1 MPSRP
6 LAWFHCFSTRKITMS
21 DILRVGIAGV
31 GTVGAAVARLLTR
44 QADALTSRTGRKII
58 VTAVSVRDPG
68 KERDA
73 DLSAVE
79 FFSDPVTLAASANI
93 DLFVELI
100 GGAEGPARASVEA
113 ALAHGKSVVTA
124 NKALLAAHGLE
135 LAAMAEEKRVALAFE
150 ASVAGGIPIVKTLR
164 EGLAGNSIQRVYGIL
179 NGTCN
184 YILSRMELEELSFE
198 ECLAEAQKLGYAEAD
213 PTFDIGGFD
222 TGHKLSILASL
233 AFGVRIAPEAIDV
246 EGIERVT
253 LADIEA
259 AAELGFR
266 IKLLGVAERTADGVE
281 QRVHPTMVRKTSSIA
296 EVMGVLNA
304 VTIDADA
311 VHELT
316 LVGPG
321 AGGDATA
328 SAVVADIAD
337 IARGVRSAPF
347 GVPTAGLSTLVRA
360 PMRRH
365 EGGYYI
371 RLSVP
376 DVPGAFA
383 GIATRMAER
392 GISLESIMQHGARRG
407 PKSADGAP
415 VGVILITHATSE
427 HLVREALDAIY
438 EDGTISA
445 RAQVIRIERE

>member
-1 MPSRP
+1 
-6 LAWFHCFSTRKITMS
+6 MS
-21 DILRVGIAGV
+21 DTLRVGVAGL
-31 GTVGAAVARLLTR
+31 GTVGAAVARLLHR
-44 QADALTSRTGRKII
+44 QSQALTARTGRAIE
-58 VTAVSVRDPG
+58 VVAVSARDPD
-68 KERDA
+68 KDRDA
-73 DLSAVE
+73 DLSTTE
-79 FFSDPVTLAASANI
+79 FFADPVALAASPSI

-100 GGAEGPARASVEA
+100 GGAEGAARASVET

-124 NKALLAAHGLE
+124 NKALLAAHGLQ
-135 LAAMAEEKRVALAFE
+135 LAALAESKRVALAFE

-164 EGLAGNSIQRVYGIL
+164 EGLAGNSIQRVYGVL

-184 YILSRMELEELSFE
+184 YILTRMEREQISFDA
-198 ECLAEAQKLGYAEAD
+198 CLKEAQRLGYAEAD

-222 TGHKLSILASL
+222 TAHKLAILTSL
-233 AFGVRIAPEAIDV
+233 AFGTQIAPDAIEI
-246 EGIERVT
+246 EGIEHVT

-259 AAELGFR
+259 AEELGFR
-266 IKLLGVAERTADGVE
+266 IKLLGVAQRTADGIE
-281 QRVHPTMVRKTSSIA
+281 QRVHPTMVKKTSSIA
-296 EVMGVLNA
+296 QAMGVLNA

-337 IARGVRSAPF
+337 IAKGIRSAPF
-347 GVPTAGLSTLVRA
+347 GVPAAALTKLHRT
-360 PMRRH
+360 PIRRH

-371 RLSVP
+371 RLSVR

-392 GISLESIMQHGARRG
+392 SISLESIMQRGGRRG
-407 PKSADGAP
+407 SDRPADAP
-415 VGVILITHATSE
+415 VDVILITHATSE
-427 HLVREALDAIY
+427 HLVREALDAI
-438 EDGTISA
+438 EKDDAVVSK
-445 RAQVIRIERE
+445 AQVIRIERE

>member
-1 MPSRP
+1 
-6 LAWFHCFSTRKITMS
+6 MS
-21 DILRVGIAGV
+21 EILRVGIAGL
-31 GTVGAAVARLLTR
+31 GTVGAAVARLLHR
-44 QADALTSRTGRKII
+44 QADALTARTGRRI
-58 VTAVSVRDPG
+58 AVAGVSARNAA

-73 DLSAVE
+73 DLSRAE
-79 FFSDPVTLAASANI
+79 FFADPVALAASPSI

-100 GGAEGPARASVEA
+100 GGAEGPARASVET

-124 NKALLAAHGLE
+124 NKALLAAHGLR
-135 LAAMAEEKRVALAFE
+135 LATLAEEKHVALAFE

-164 EGLAGNSIQRVYGIL
+164 EGLAGNSIERVYGIL

-184 YILSRMELEELSFE
+184 YILTRMEREQLSFE
-198 ECLAEAQKLGYAEAD
+198 ECLAEAQKLGYAETD
-213 PTFDIGGFD
+213 PTFDVGGFD
-222 TGHKLSILASL
+222 TAHKLSILTSL
-233 AFGVRIAPEAIDV
+233 AFGTRIASKAIDV

-259 AAELGFR
+259 ADELGFR
-266 IKLLGVAERTADGVE
+266 IKLLGVAQRTADGIE
-281 QRVHPTMVRKTSSIA
+281 QRVHPTMVKKTTAIA
-296 EVMGVLNA
+296 QVMGVTNA

-337 IARGVRSAPF
+337 IAKGVRSAPF
-347 GVPTAGLSTLVRA
+347 GLPAGELTELHRT

-376 DVPGAFA
+376 DIPGAFA
-383 GIATRMAER
+383 KIATRMAER
-392 GISLESIMQHGARRG
+392 HISLESIMQRGGART
-407 PKSADGAP
+407 ANDP
-415 VGVILITHATSE
+415 VPVILITHATSE
-427 HLVREALDAIY
+427 HLVREALDQIY
-438 EDGTISA
+438 QDGTIVS
-445 RAQVIRIERE
+445 RAQFIRIERE

>member
-1 MPSRP
+1 
-6 LAWFHCFSTRKITMS
+6 MS
-21 DILRVGIAGV
+21 DTLRVGIAGV
-31 GTVGAAVARLLTR
+31 GTVGAAVARLLAR
-44 QADALTSRTGRKII
+44 QQEALASRTGRKIV
-58 VTAVSVRDPG
+58 VTAISARDPD

-73 DLSAVE
+73 DLSGCE
-79 FFSDPVTLAASANI
+79 FFNDPIALAASPKI

-113 ALAHGKSVVTA
+113 ALANGKSVVTA
-124 NKALLAAHGLE
+124 NKALLAAHGLA
-135 LAAMAEEKRVALAFE
+135 LAALAEEKRVALAFE

-184 YILSRMELEELSFE
+184 YILSRMELEGLSFD
-198 ECLAEAQKLGYAEAD
+198 ECLAEAQRLGYAEAD

-222 TGHKLSILASL
+222 TAHKLSILASL
-233 AFGVRIAPEAIDV
+233 AFGVRIAPNAIDI

-259 AAELGFR
+259 AGELGFR
-266 IKLLGVAERTADGVE
+266 IKLLGVAQRTADGVE
-281 QRVHPTMVRKTSSIA
+281 QRVHPTMVRKSSPVA

-311 VHELT
+311 VQELT

-337 IARGVRSAPF
+337 IAKGVRSAPF
-347 GVPTAGLSTLVRA
+347 GVPTAALLELVRA
-360 PMRRH
+360 PIRHH

-392 GISLESIMQHGARRG
+392 GISLESIMQHGGRRG
-407 PKSADGAP
+407 ASREDGAP

-427 HLVREALDAIY
+427 HLVREALEAIY
-438 EDGTISA
+438 DDGTISA

>member
-1 MPSRP
+1 M
-6 LAWFHCFSTRKITMS
+6 AE
-21 DILRVGIAGV
+21 ILRVGVAGL
-31 GTVGAAVARLLTR
+31 GTVGASVVRLLQR
-44 QADALTSRTGRKII
+44 QREALAARTGREIRL
-58 VTAVSVRDPG
+58 VGVSTRDKAKDRG
-68 KERDA
+68 L
-73 DLSAVE
+73 DLSGAT
-79 FFSDPVTLAASANI
+79 FFDDPTALAASSSI

-100 GGAEGPARASVEA
+100 GGAEGAARASVET
-113 ALAHGKSVVTA
+113 ALASGKSVVTA
-124 NKALLAAHGLE
+124 NKALLAAHGLALAE
-135 LAAMAEEKRVALAFE
+135 LAEAKHAALAFE

-164 EGLAGNSIQRVYGIL
+164 EGLAGNSIERVYGVL

-184 YILSRMELEELSFE
+184 YILSRMELERLSFAD
-198 ECLAEAQKLGYAEAD
+198 CLTEAQRLGYAEAD

-222 TGHKLSILASL
+222 TAHKLAILASL
-233 AFGVRIAPEAIDV
+233 AFGTRIAPEAVDI

-253 LADIEA
+253 LADIDA

-266 IKLLGVAERTADGVE
+266 IKLLGVAQRTAQGIE
-281 QRVHPTMVRKTSSIA
+281 QRVHPTMVRKTTSIA
-296 EVMGVLNA
+296 QVMGVTNA

-347 GVPTAGLSTLVRA
+347 GLPSSALRA
-360 PMRRH
+360 CERTPVQRH

-383 GIATRMAER
+383 AIATRMAER
-392 GISLESIMQHGARRG
+392 KISLESIMQHGARAARRG
-407 PKSADGAP
+407 ADAP
-415 VGVILITHATSE
+415 VGVILITHATTE
-427 HLVREALDAIY
+427 LLVREALDAILA
-438 EDGTISA
+438 DGTIA
-445 RAQVIRIERE
+445 EPAQVIRIERE